1 MLLALDTT
9 TEILHLALIQDRR
22 EDGRVFARRVPA
34 GVGRGHS
41 ERLLPTLNELMAEA
55 GAGPADL
62 SGVAACL
69 GPGGFTSLRI
79 GVATAEGLGLTG
91 LPTWGFSAFAL
102 RAEALRQAGQQ
113 GPVWILL
120 DGQRGEAFHQRWEEG
135 PTEPAAK
142 HPLADLPAR
151 LGTEAWWAP
160 EAFAPKVEALLPGLD
175 HGQRITLADEG
186 EATLAGLAA
195 LALRVSQGPP
205 EAPLVPFYL
214 RETDA
219 EVNFPHA
226 AAHLPAALR
235 KGLPR

>member
-9 TEILHLALIQDRR
+9 TEILHLALIQGDR
-22 EDGRVFARRVPA
+22 AWTRRVA
-34 GVGRGHS
+34 SGVGRGHS
-41 ERLLPTLNELMAEA
+41 ERLLPALEALMAEA
-55 GAGPADL
+55 GGTPMGL

-102 RAEALRQAGQQ
+102 RAEALRQAGVA
-113 GPVWILL
+113 GPLWILL
-120 DGQRGEAFHQRWEEG
+120 DGQRSEAFHQRWAEG

-142 HPLADLPAR
+142 HPLADLPERVGA
-151 LGTEAWWAP
+151 EPWWAP
-160 EAFAPKVEALLPGLD
+160 EAFAAKVEAVLPAP
-175 HGQRITLADEG
+175 QRMRLADEG
-186 EATLAGLAA
+186 EATLAGLVA
-195 LALRVSQGPP
+195 LARRVAQGPP

-226 AAHLPAALR
+226 AAHLPEALR
-235 KGLPR
+235 KGVAR

>member
-9 TEILHLALIQDRR
+9 TEILHLALLRGGQ
-22 EDGRVFARRVPA
+22 AYTRRVLS

-41 ERLLPTLNELMAEA
+41 ERLLPTLNELMSEA

-62 SGVAACL
+62 TGVAACL

-79 GVATAEGLGLTG
+79 GVATAEGFGVTG

-102 RAEALRQAGQQ
+102 RAEALRQSGVA

-120 DGQRGEAFHQRWEEG
+120 DGQRGEAFHQRWEDG

-142 HPLADLPAR
+142 HPLTDLPAR
-151 LGTEAWWAP
+151 LGPEAWWAP
-160 EAFAPKVEALLPGLD
+160 EAFAPKVEALLPAG
-175 HGQRITLADEG
+175 RIMLADEG
-186 EATLAGLAA
+186 GATLAGLVS
-195 LALRVSQGPP
+195 LARRVAQGPP

-226 AAHLPAALR
+226 AAHLSEALR
-235 KGLPR
+235 KGVAR

>member
-9 TEILHLALIQDRR
+9 TEILHLALIRR
-22 EDGRVFARRVPA
+22 DQVWARRVLS

-41 ERLLPTLNELMAEA
+41 ERLIPTLEELMAEA
-55 GAGPADL
+55 GAAPADL
-62 SGVAACL
+62 TGVAACL

-79 GVATAEGLGLTG
+79 GVATAEGFGLTG

-102 RAEALRQAGQQ
+102 RAEALRQARRQTGVS

-120 DGQRGEAFHQRWEEG
+120 DGQRSEAFHQRWADDG

-142 HPLADLPAR
+142 HPLATLPER
-151 LGTEAWWAP
+151 LGGESWWAP
-160 EAFAPKVEALLPGLD
+160 EAFAPKVEALLPAA
-175 HGQRITLADEG
+175 QRVRLVDEG
-186 EATLAGLAA
+186 EATLAGLVA
-195 LALRVSQGPP
+195 LARRVSQGPS

-226 AAHLPAALR
+226 AAHLPEALR
-235 KGLPR
+235 KGVAR

>member
-9 TEILHLALIQDRR
+9 TEILHLALIRGEQ
-22 EDGRVFARRVPA
+22 AWTRRVPS

-41 ERLLPTLNELMAEA
+41 ERLIPTLDELMAEA
-55 GAGPADL
+55 GATPDDL

-79 GVATAEGLGLTG
+79 GVATAEGFGLTG

-102 RAEALRQAGQQ
+102 RAEALRQAGVT
-113 GPVWILL
+113 GPFWILL
-120 DGQRGEAFHQRWEEG
+120 DGQRGEAFHQRWEAEA
-135 PTEPAAK
+135 TEPAAK
-142 HPLADLPAR
+142 HLIASLTGR
-151 LGTEAWWAP
+151 VGGEAWWAP
-160 EAFAPKVEALLPGLD
+160 EAFAPRVEALLPAPG
-175 HGQRITLADEG
+175 IALADEG
-186 EATLAGLAA
+186 AATLAGLVA
-195 LALRVSQGPP
+195 LARRVAQGPA

-226 AAHLPAALR
+226 AAHLPEALR
-235 KGLPR
+235 RGLAR

>member
-9 TEILHLALIQDRR
+9 TEILHMALIQGER
-22 EDGRVFARRVPA
+22 AWTRRVVA

-41 ERLLPTLNELMAEA
+41 ERLIPTLDELMIEA
-55 GAGPADL
+55 GAQPKDV

-79 GVATAEGLGLTG
+79 GVATAEGLGATG

-102 RAEALRQAGQQ
+102 RAEALRGAGVA
-113 GPVWILL
+113 GPCWILL
-120 DGQRGEAFHQRWEEG
+120 DGQRGEAFHQRWEAG
-135 PTEPAAK
+135 ATNLAAK
-142 HPLADLPAR
+142 HPLSDLPV
-151 LGTEAWWAP
+151 LLKGEAWWTP
-160 EAFAPKVEALLPGLD
+160 EAFLPRLEAVLPEG
-175 HGQRITLADEG
+175 RIPLPDEG
-186 EATLAGLAA
+186 EAMLAGLVAVARRAA
-195 LALRVSQGPP
+195 QGPP

-226 AAHLPAALR
+226 AASLPEALR
-235 KGLPR
+235 RGVAR

>member
-9 TEILHLALIQDRR
+9 TEILHLALIRGDRTW
-22 EDGRVFARRVPA
+22 ARRVVS

-41 ERLLPTLNELMAEA
+41 ERLLPTLDDLMAEA
-55 GAGPADL
+55 GARPADL

-102 RAEALRQAGQQ
+102 RAEALRGAGVA

-120 DGQRGEAFHQRWEEG
+120 DGQRGEAFHQRWEAAG
-135 PTEPAAK
+135 PTTPAAK
-142 HPLADLPAR
+142 DALAGLAERVDSEP
-151 LGTEAWWAP
+151 WWAP
-160 EAFAPKVEALLPGLD
+160 ETFAPKVAPALATPPRALP
-175 HGQRITLADEG
+175 DEG

-195 LALRVSQGPP
+195 LARRVAQGPP
-205 EAPLVPFYL
+205 ESPLRPFYL

-219 EVNFPHA
+219 AVNFPHA
-226 AAHLPAALR
+226 AAHLSEALR
-235 KGLPR
+235 QGIAR